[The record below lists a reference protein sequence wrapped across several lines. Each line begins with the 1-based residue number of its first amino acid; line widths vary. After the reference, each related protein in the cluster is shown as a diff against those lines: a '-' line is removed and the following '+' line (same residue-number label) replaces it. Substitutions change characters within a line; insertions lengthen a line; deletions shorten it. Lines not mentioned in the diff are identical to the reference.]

1 MSVMIVGA
9 DHLGNMRKNL
19 EDYGIKEVEHICG
32 RKTADRKRFEISRE
46 TSLVVVLVDFV
57 NHGTAKHIKEQA
69 KSQGIRTIFAQR
81 SWCSLQ
87 QQLER
92 IGLCAGV

>member
-9 DHLGNMRKNL
+9 DHLGNMLKYL

-32 RKTADRKRFEISRE
+32 RKTADRKRFEISRG

-92 IGLCAGV
+92 IGLCALV

>member
-9 DHLGNMRKNL
+9 DHLGNMRKYL
-19 EDYGIKEVEHICG
+19 KEYGITQIEHICG
-32 RKTADRKRFEISRE
+32 RKTADRKRVDIPRE

-69 KSQGIRTIFAQR
+69 KNQGIRTIFAQR

-87 QQLER
+87 QQLDR

>member
-1 MSVMIVGA
+1 MSVIIVGA
-9 DHLGNMRKNL
+9 DHLGNRRKHL
-19 EDYGIKEVEHICG
+19 ESYRIKEVEHICG
-32 RKTADRKRFEISRE
+32 RKTADRKRFEISRD

-92 IGLCAGV
+92 IGLNL

>member
-9 DHLGNMRKNL
+9 DHLGNMLKYL

-32 RKTADRKRFEISRE
+32 RKTADRKRFEISRD

-87 QQLER
+87 QQLEH
-92 IGLCAGV
+92 IGLNL

>member
-1 MSVMIVGA
+1 MSIMIVGA

-32 RKTADRKRFEISRE
+32 RKTADRKRFEISRG

-69 KSQGIRTIFAQR
+69 KSQGIRTDFAQR

-92 IGLCAGV
+92 IGLNV